1 MMKKLVVLAAIA
13 FAACNAK
20 PESNQPY
27 VEERATVSTEPVKTY
42 AYTGADSAQF
52 KVQLFE
58 QKKSL
63 NYEIKFSYKD
73 ASSEKIIT
81 LPNMGIM
88 PKPDLKKGADD
99 LTCIIGFY
107 DADSVFM
114 EYRQIKVENGTLG
127 YKHLK
132 EYQVEAPKK

>member
-1 MMKKLVVLAAIA
+1 
-13 FAACNAK
+13 
-20 PESNQPY
+20 
-27 VEERATVSTEPVKTY
+27 
-42 AYTGADSAQF
+42 
-52 KVQLFE
+52 VQLFE
-58 QKKSL
+58 QKKML
-63 NYEIKFSYKD
+63 NYEVKFSYKD
-73 ASSEKIIT
+73 AASENFFT

-114 EYRQIKVENGTLG
+114 EYRQIKVDKGMLG

-132 EYQVEAPKK
+132 EYQVEQPEK

>member
-1 MMKKLVVLAAIA
+1 MKKLVVLAVIV
-13 FAACNAK
+13 FAACNSK

-27 VEERATVSTEPVKTY
+27 VAERATVSAEPVKTY

-73 ASSEKIIT
+73 VASEKIIT
-81 LPNMGIM
+81 LPNLGIM
-88 PKPDLKKGADD
+88 PKPELKKGADD

-114 EYRQIKVENGTLG
+114 EYRQIKVDKGVLG

>member
-1 MMKKLVVLAAIA
+1 MKKLVVLAAIVLV
-13 FAACNAK
+13 ACNSK

-27 VEERATVSTEPVKTY
+27 IAERATVNTEPVKTY
-42 AYTGADSAQF
+42 AYTGADSTQF

-63 NYEIKFSYKD
+63 NYEVKFSYKD
-73 ASSEKIIT
+73 AASEKIIT
-81 LPNMGIM
+81 LPNLGIM
-88 PKPDLKKGADD
+88 PKPELKKGADD

-114 EYRQIKVENGTLG
+114 EYRQIKVDKGVLG

>member
-1 MMKKLVVLAAIA
+1 MKKLFVLAAIA
-13 FAACNAK
+13 FVACNAK
-20 PESNQPY
+20 PEVNQPY
-27 VEERATVSTEPVKTY
+27 VEERATVNPAPVKEY
-42 AYTGADSAQF
+42 VFTGADSAKF
-52 KVQLFE
+52 SVQLFE

-114 EYRQIKVENGTLG
+114 EYRQIKVDKGILG

-132 EYQVEAPKK
+132 EYQVEQPKK

>member
-1 MMKKLVVLAAIA
+1 MKKLIVIAAVL
-13 FAACNAK
+13 FAACAEKNPNNNEPFVK
-20 PESNQPY
+20 
-27 VEERATVSTEPVKTY
+27 ERATVNPAPVKEYVAGDGT
-42 AYTGADSAQF
+42 AKF

-58 QKKSL
+58 QKESL
-63 NYEIKFSYKD
+63 NYEVKFSFKE
-73 ASSEKIIT
+73 AASEKIIT